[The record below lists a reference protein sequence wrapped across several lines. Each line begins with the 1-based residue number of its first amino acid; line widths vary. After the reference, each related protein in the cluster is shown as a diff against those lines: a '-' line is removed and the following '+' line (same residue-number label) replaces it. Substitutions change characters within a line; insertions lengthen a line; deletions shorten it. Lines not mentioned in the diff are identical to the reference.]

1 MKLFKPPKLEKKR
14 AVRDDLKDLRRESI
28 LNAADFLLNKHPMQ
42 QISMEN
48 VAETIKL
55 AKGTLYL
62 YFKTKE
68 ELFLSLLE
76 RAYLVWFEE
85 TEVWVSTQQ
94 QINAVNFAEFIAESF
109 SKKST
114 LLLLAPYSESILEK
128 NIPLDR
134 IIEYKRSMNLRLME
148 LSQKICEKMESVPV
162 EKIAFSFMFI
172 HAAIVGLYFKAFPSP
187 IMAEALKQ
195 PDLSKLKLDFK
206 PSLQIMLEGIFLKL
220 L

>member
-1 MKLFKPPKLEKKR
+1 MKSFKPPKLEKKR
-14 AVRDDLKDLRRESI
+14 AISDDLKDIRRESI
-28 LNAADFLLNKHPMQ
+28 LNAVDFLLTKHSMQ
-42 QISMEN
+42 EISMEN

-76 RAYLVWFEE
+76 RAYLSWFEE
-85 TEVWVSTQQ
+85 IEIWVSAQEKVD
-94 QINAVNFAEFIAESF
+94 IANFAEFIAESF

-128 NIPLDR
+128 NILLER
-134 IIEYKRSMNLRLME
+134 IIEYKRTMNLRLIA
-148 LSQKICEKMESVPV
+148 LSLKISEKMPSVDV
-162 EKIAFSFMFI
+162 EKITLSFMFV
-172 HAAIVGLYFKAFPSP
+172 HAAIVGLYFKAFPSK
-187 IMAEALKQ
+187 IMLEALKQ

-220 L
+220 F

>member
-1 MKLFKPPKLEKKR
+1 
-14 AVRDDLKDLRRESI
+14 
-28 LNAADFLLNKHPMQ
+28 
-42 QISMEN
+42 
-48 VAETIKL
+48 
-55 AKGTLYL
+55 
-62 YFKTKE
+62 
-68 ELFLSLLE
+68 
-76 RAYLVWFEE
+76 
-85 TEVWVSTQQ
+85 
-94 QINAVNFAEFIAESF
+94 
-109 SKKST
+109 
-114 LLLLAPYSESILEK
+114 PYSESILEK

>member
-28 LNAADFLLNKHPMQ
+28 LNAADFLLNKHSMQ
-42 QISMEN
+42 QISMDN

-76 RAYLVWFEE
+76 RSYLIWFEE
-85 TEVWVSTQQ
+85 IEVWVNAQQ
-94 QINAVNFAEFIAESF
+94 QIDRVSFAEYIAESF

-134 IIEYKRSMNLRLME
+134 IIEYKRSINLKLTK
-148 LSQKICEKMESVPV
+148 LSQKISEKMDVPV
-162 EKIAFSFMFI
+162 EKIALSFMFI
-172 HAAIVGLYFKAFPSP
+172 HAAIVGLYFKSFPSP

-195 PDLSKLKLDFK
+195 PDLSKLKIEFK

>member
-94 QINAVNFAEFIAESF
+94 QINAVNFAEFIAES
-109 SKKST
+109 
-114 LLLLAPYSESILEK
+114 
-128 NIPLDR
+128 
-134 IIEYKRSMNLRLME
+134 
-148 LSQKICEKMESVPV
+148 
-162 EKIAFSFMFI
+162 
-172 HAAIVGLYFKAFPSP
+172 
-187 IMAEALKQ
+187 
-195 PDLSKLKLDFK
+195 
-206 PSLQIMLEGIFLKL
+206 
-220 L
+220 

>member
-85 TEVWVSTQQ
+85 TDVWVSTQQ